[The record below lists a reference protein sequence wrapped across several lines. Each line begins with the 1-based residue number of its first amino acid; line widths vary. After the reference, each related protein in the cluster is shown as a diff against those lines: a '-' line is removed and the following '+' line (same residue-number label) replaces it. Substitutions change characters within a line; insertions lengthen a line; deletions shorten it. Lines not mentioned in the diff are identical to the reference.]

1 MKKRVQNLGPAAGQ
15 NGESLKPNN
24 LMKGFPMKKLFMAT
38 LMLLGVSF
46 GVANAQNSFHIN
58 ITEIQEYQA
67 LQFCVN
73 EYDTWIFEKDASCD
87 NQAVWYWYVG
97 PQQGHSNNELVFT
110 RDQISQLYDEYGG
123 GMLNIMIGYDAPGC
137 VIEIRSFYLH
147 FHKFENVPEPW
158 TQDYVWKRAGGTVT
172 LSAPYVD
179 NVACLWSTGSHNMSI
194 TVSQP
199 GTYWVRL
206 YNDCGE
212 ISDTIQV
219 RDNVEI
225 AHATCD
231 LGSNLNMVTWPV
243 SEAQAA
249 YVGEVRVKRDGMTV
263 GTVPYTDGYFID
275 NIGSDAASRTY
286 TATAL
291 APGGTPCP
299 YASQPKETI
308 HMAYLTGVNNTIE
321 VSWNKPTG
329 YNLTGYN
336 ICEWNAADGSLTTI
350 DYVGSSVSS
359 YTCQQS
365 QFDEGYIVIQGVEA
379 GKDGETRLLSNR
391 SIDIVGIGENGAQ
404 NFNVYPN
411 PAQGRFT
418 VEGTGTMTITNVLG
432 QTVLA
437 REIAGKETVELP
449 RGLYFVKLNGQTRK
463 IVVE

>member
-1 MKKRVQNLGPAAGQ
+1 MKKI
-15 NGESLKPNN
+15 
-24 LMKGFPMKKLFMAT
+24 FITT

-199 GTYWVRL
+199 GTYWLRL

-219 RDNVEI
+219 RDNVEVYR
-225 AHATCD
+225 ATTE
-231 LGSNLNMVTWPV
+231 LTSNLNQVTWRV
-243 SEAQAA
+243 SDAQAQ
-249 YVGEVRVKRDGMTV
+249 YISEVKVYRNNQHV
-263 GTVPYTDGYFID
+263 GTAPYTDGVFTD
-275 NIGSDAASRTY
+275 DIGSENTQWQYHIVAVSKE
-286 TATAL
+286 
-291 APGGTPCP
+291 GQNCP
-299 YASQPKETI
+299 YKSYWKRTI
-308 HMAYLTGVNNTIE
+308 HLDHVQGSQGNQILQWTPYEQENTPNPLTAYNVYDVVDGEPRLVMQVGNFTNVY
-321 VSWNKPTG
+321 S
-329 YNLTGYN
+329 YNP
-336 ICEWNAADGSLTTI
+336 AD
-350 DYVGSSVSS
+350 
-359 YTCQQS
+359 
-365 QFDEGYIVIQGVEA
+365 FEGYGTVAAVFGNKGIEDMAFSNMTTELLDVGEA
-379 GKDGETRLLSNR
+379 MQKDLT
-391 SIDIVGIGENGAQ
+391 I
-404 NFNVYPN
+404 YPN
-411 PAQGRFT
+411 PANGTFT
-418 VEGTGTMTITNVLG
+418 VEGAKTLTVFNTLG
-432 QTVLA
+432 QAVATSHSEDRIHSFTL
-437 REIAGKETVELP
+437 RSGI
-449 RGLYFVKLNGQTRK
+449 YFVKSDEGTARK